1 MKNLSLSLLLLGSI
15 TQNSFAASLICA
27 TDNWGREEKVSLE
40 VLDTQ
45 KRNEYV
51 VKVKLMDQ
59 GSQFMFLTYGR
70 VDPKII
76 NLSTNDLIDGLSL
89 ATLKG
94 NSVFDGMF
102 AQVIFDYP
110 DYGINQLS
118 MTCVLS
124 N

>member
-1 MKNLSLSLLLLGSI
+1 MKNLIFSLLLLGSI
-15 TQNSFAASLICA
+15 TQNSFASLICA

-51 VKVKLMDQ
+51 VKVKLVDQ
-59 GSQFMFLTYGR
+59 GSQFMYLTYGR
-70 VDPKII
+70 VDPKIV

-102 AQVIFDYP
+102 AQVIFNYP
-110 DYGINQLS
+110 DYGINELS